1 MSRDTCRLLIQTGIT
16 LITVA
21 LALLLCVA
29 AGYSWMWIYEA
40 HLAGVLPAGLVAA
53 GMGIYLATS
62 LFIVPSHRSL
72 PDGATGGAARGP
84 HSRVAPGAGCP
95 SSAAAGSRRTL
106 PLRRRPRPWQQPRPP
121 VHSNSEE
128 DGNDLD

>member
-106 PLRRRPRPWQQPRPP
+106 PYVEGPGRCHGRGLPSTPTP
-121 VHSNSEE
+121 EE
-128 DGNDLD
+128 DGNDPE